1 MNDRL
6 AEGLQRQTS
15 MTDYCG
21 EGKLFERIF
30 RQIFKEMLKKE
41 ESPDYETKRKI
52 LEFCPPVVR
61 HAVCCNP
68 GALGRSSIPS
78 CDAAVFSTS
87 HPLSRAVD
95 LEFNTDDDT
104 MISMESGIT
113 LTNGRIIGVKK
124 HFQYDKVNNIPF
136 LTEETET
143 NEINPPDKATSME
156 KAYKRI
162 IHTSYKDIELNGLVN
177 QYFSAPVR

>member
-6 AEGLQRQTS
+6 AEGLQ
-15 MTDYCG
+15 
-21 EGKLFERIF
+21 KNPVF
-30 RQIFKEMLKKE
+30 QIATKSEDCLSAVFAYVNKNINKE
-41 ESPDYETKRKI
+41 EENTERNKQKTR
-52 LEFCPPVVR
+52 EFL
-61 HAVCCNP
+61 AFASWNTDFCNP
-68 GALGRSSIPS
+68 GASGHSAIPT
-78 CDAAVFSTS
+78 CATAVFSTS

-95 LEFNTDDDT
+95 LEFNTGDDT
-104 MISMESGIT
+104 LCSMVSGIT
-113 LTNGRIIGVKK
+113 LTNGRTIGVKK
-124 HFQYDKVNNIPF
+124 HYKYDSIDNMPF

>member
-30 RQIFKEMLKKE
+30 RGNFKEVFKNE
-41 ESPDYETKRKI
+41 ERTVIKSKRKI

-87 HPLSRAVD
+87 HPLSRD
-95 LEFNTDDDT
+95 LSDVHPKVWGVGGGMQTKTISATANTNYGT
-104 MISMESGIT
+104 P
-113 LTNGRIIGVKK
+113 IIWGW
-124 HFQYDKVNNIPF
+124 FQQHEKEGWIYNNP
-136 LTEETET
+136 
-143 NEINPPDKATSME
+143 NKM
-156 KAYKRI
+156 
-162 IHTSYKDIELNGLVN
+162 
-177 QYFSAPVR
+177 YF

>member
-6 AEGLQRQTS
+6 AEGLRKNPGFRIAAESEDCLSTFFALS
-15 MTDYCG
+15 KRNIDK
-21 EGKLFERIF
+21 EEENSERIK
-30 RQIFKEMLKKE
+30 QK
-41 ESPDYETKRKI
+41 TC
-52 LEFCPPVVR
+52 EFL
-61 HAVCCNP
+61 AFASWNTDFCNP
-68 GALGRSSIPS
+68 GALGHSAIPT
-78 CDAAVFSTS
+78 CATAVFSTS

-95 LEFNTDDDT
+95 LEFNTGDDT
-104 MISMESGIT
+104 LCSMETAIT

>member
-1 MNDRL
+1 
-6 AEGLQRQTS
+6 
-15 MTDYCG
+15 
-21 EGKLFERIF
+21 LFERIF
-30 RQIFKEMLKKE
+30 CVNFKELFKKE
-41 ESPDYETKRKI
+41 ERTVFETKQKI
-52 LEFCPPVVR
+52 LEFRLAVGR

-68 GALGRSSIPS
+68 GALGHSAIPT
-78 CDAAVFSTS
+78 CATAVFSTS

-95 LEFNTDDDT
+95 LEFNTGDDT
-104 MISMESGIT
+104 LCSMVSGIT
-113 LTNGRIIGVKK
+113 LTNGRTIGVKK
-124 HFQYDKVNNIPF
+124 HYKYDSIDNMPF

-162 IHTSYKDIELNGLVN
+162 IHTSYKDIELNGLAN